1 MVLLILQTVF
11 YSVKLHPVQSML
23 FWEKR
28 EIEVGKEED
37 EGKIL
42 NSANFK
48 TVHCEK
54 EGWKHLCK
62 VSQCKVLPGNKVF
75 SFFTSEKKY
84 VSQIIL
90 PL

>member
-1 MVLLILQTVF
+1 
-11 YSVKLHPVQSML
+11 ML

-28 EIEVGKEED
+28 EIAVGKEED
-37 EGKIL
+37 KGEIL

-62 VSQCKVLPGNKVF
+62 VLQCRALPGNKMF
-75 SFFTSEKKY
+75 SFLPARKY
-84 VSQIIL
+84 LFPKIIG
-90 PL
+90 PV